1 MLKEQIAAQKQQLDF
16 AEQQIGILNNIF
28 ASDEDGVVVEKEILK
43 LIQNQIDT
51 SHPLWDYIKDKGGDI
66 AVSGITT
73 YGPIIWSAIK
83 AYLLS
88 QGISF
93 Q

>member
-1 MLKEQIAAQKQQLDF
+1 MVPEKLRHRYI
-16 AEQQIGILNNIF
+16 ILLTLFLLMRNNYTF
-28 ASDEDGVVVEKEILK
+28 LK

-51 SHPLWDYIKDKGGDI
+51 RHPLWDYIKDKGGDI